1 MTMYAKITLNP
12 LQDTGERSVSV
23 VPDPNPGANKPIW
36 VPFVNTVED
45 TSTPGSSAVSS
56 REKRVF
62 SDRVE
67 MVTIRRDKTPNEI
80 ALDDDRDIEN
90 LFENAGNDRALINLI
105 RDLDNR
111 VRILEGQPPLPLQTF
126 KALVKSKRRN

>member
-1 MTMYAKITLNP
+1 MTRDAELTLNH

-36 VPFVNTVED
+36 VPVVNLVE
-45 TSTPGSSAVSS
+45 GSDPVSS
-56 REKRVF
+56 KEKRVF

-67 MVTIRRDKTPNEI
+67 MVTIRRDKTPSEI
-80 ALDDDRDIEN
+80 ALEDDRDIGN
-90 LFENAGNDRALINLI
+90 LFGNAGNDRALINLI

-111 VRILEGQPPLPLQTF
+111 VRILEGLPPLPLQTF